1 MSGPIDPDLYLQQVA
16 LRMKDVLDR
25 DEMEALLDELEYLYD
40 IIDPNLA
47 DGAEALMGQ
56 LRQKLGYNV

>member
-16 LRMKDVLDR
+16 LRMKDALAR

-47 DGAEALMGQ
+47 EGAEALMGQ
-56 LRQKLGYNV
+56 LRQKLGYSA